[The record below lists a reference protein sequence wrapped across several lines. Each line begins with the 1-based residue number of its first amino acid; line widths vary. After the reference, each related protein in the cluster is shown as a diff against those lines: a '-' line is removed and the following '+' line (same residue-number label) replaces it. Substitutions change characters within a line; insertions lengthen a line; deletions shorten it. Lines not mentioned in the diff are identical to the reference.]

1 MDCAEC
7 TRLLA
12 EYGGLSD
19 IHFAAVQALNAGRP
33 TATALEYVRLTV
45 AADQAWLGA
54 ERARQE
60 LQQHKRE
67 HNRSR

>member
-1 MDCAEC
+1 
-7 TRLLA
+7 
-12 EYGGLSD
+12 
-19 IHFAAVQALNAGRP
+19 
-33 TATALEYVRLTV
+33 LEYVRLTV